1 MHSQDDRLFSSS
13 NTISLS
19 HIPLSITHTYQQAST
34 TGRVPPHRHNDS
46 PLIAF
51 DVDKGF
57 QQNDSAITSIYFDN
71 EPYLWWYCDTDV
83 KTMGENSVKARSPI
97 KEHLVNA
104 FLRAKYTIGEE
115 LQAIVNK
122 QEGTSLSQFHDSAC
136 MRGSVSYCYEAAAAR
151 TFYNR
156 TPFQLPGD
164 SRVRISLDTELT
176 MAGEK
181 NWDGQTRTG
190 DNWRRTEEDKELFKL
205 HVHAPK
211 KYDILELKLQTRC
224 GQEAP
229 KWVTDLV
236 QSHLVEAVPKFG
248 SMTCFLYTDILT
260 PNTGHLAVEHP
271 AKNTPDLQ
279 SYIFLPR
286 RAHALLC

>member
-1 MHSQDDRLFSSS
+1 MSSEI
-13 NTISLS
+13 NELS
-19 HIPLSITHTYQQAST
+19 
-34 TGRVPPHRHNDS
+34 
-46 PLIAF
+46 F

-57 QQNDSAITSIYFDN
+57 QQNDSEDVTRMGVAAITSIYFDN
-71 EPYLWWYCDTDV
+71 EPYLSRLEKTEGAEVNRLWWYGDTEV
-83 KTMGENSVKARSPI
+83 KTMGEKSVKARSPI

-104 FLRAKYTIGEE
+104 FLGGKYTMGEE

-122 QEGTSLSQFHDSAC
+122 QEGTSLSRFHDSAC

-164 SRVRISLDTELT
+164 PRVRISLDTELT

-224 GQEAP
+224 GQEVP

-248 SMTCFLYTDILT
+248 YDSHKKRRTTATYRLPLCDKFIHDCATLL
-260 PNTGHLAVEHP
+260 PN
-271 AKNTPDLQ
+271 
-279 SYIFLPR
+279 R
-286 RAHALLC
+286 MAL